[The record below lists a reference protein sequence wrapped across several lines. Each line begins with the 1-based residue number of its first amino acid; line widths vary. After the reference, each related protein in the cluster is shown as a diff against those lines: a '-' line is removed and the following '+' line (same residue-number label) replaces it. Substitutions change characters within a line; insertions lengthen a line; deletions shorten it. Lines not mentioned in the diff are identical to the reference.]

1 MRNYLNVS
9 FWTTLAVVALTVIA
23 KYYSLSIEASLAAIT
38 PFLSIGALL
47 YTALDLFVLSHNR
60 SEINGIYRHIPMM
73 VGALSFSLCGIIL
86 SALMYKEGLDWQIAN
101 FILFCITTLFIFH
114 TVIATSNNG
123 HGLSS
128 NKSPLSE
135 DDEVTDCF
143 WKIII
148 KMIISCAIIL
158 ALNYYIS

>member
-1 MRNYLNVS
+1 MRNYLNAS
-9 FWTTLAVVALTVIA
+9 FWTTLAVVALTLLA
-23 KYYSLSIEASLAAIT
+23 KYYSIMFEANPANIT
-38 PFLSIGALL
+38 PFLTIGALI
-47 YTALDLFVLSHNR
+47 YTALDLFVLSHNK

-73 VGALSFSLCGIIL
+73 TGALSFSLCGLIL
-86 SALMYKEGLDWQIAN
+86 SALMDKEGLDLQIAN

-148 KMIISCAIIL
+148 QMIISCAIIL
-158 ALNYYIS
+158 ALNNYIS